1 MRILKAD
8 YRKERILLD
17 KRQGEESA
25 FMNLLKK
32 KDAVLQGGLAENKN
46 TEDDFGKKPLDIDM
60 ELAYD
65 RMDCIKIYHDEMCQ
79 RGFSAL
85 DKTTWNDLELDMVYL
100 RLNHTKSY
108 VGEQYLYHRLHD
120 VNVDKNKL
128 TALKEQIEFYKNNAT
143 KRRTIEKGLKGFG
156 KLESSFY
163 LPSFLMNSQN
173 WKIPYTACYYILQ
186 LLLLAFV
193 IASVFVK
200 YEFFL
205 GIILIGAINLT
216 VYTLAKMRYE
226 EFLNAAG
233 NLKQLLVFSR
243 FIAESEYKTDL
254 KISDEIVE
262 ICNDMKDVSKKL
274 VRWQTRKNYS
284 LSGDIMAELAD
295 FLYGVTLLE
304 LSMFNRVMKAVNGR
318 QEQIMKLYEL
328 VGEID
333 MGISVASFRE
343 SVCCYC
349 NPNIGDTAEFNVKS
363 LVHPLIENAVPN
375 DFILK
380 NRALISGAN
389 ASGKSTFMKALA
401 VNTILAQT
409 IYTCTA
415 GEFSM
420 PKVYVISSMALRD
433 DVVTGNSYYI
443 REAKRIKEMLN
454 RDDKNKKSLIV
465 IDEILKGTN
474 THERIAASFA
484 ILDYLAGTSHYVLVA
499 THDME
504 LVNGMKERYESFY
517 FESRINESDITFDY
531 HINKGIGGKSNAIAL
546 LSVLGYPQEIVD
558 SAKRRFDKY
567 DKYAAT

>member
-1 MRILKAD
+1 M
-8 YRKERILLD
+8 D

-25 FMNLLKK
+25 FMSLLKK
-32 KDAVLQGGLAENKN
+32 KDAVLFGGLAENKN
-46 TEDDFGKKPLDIDM
+46 TEDDFGEKPSDIDM
-60 ELAYD
+60 ELTYD

-79 RGFSAL
+79 RGFAGL
-85 DKTTWNDLELDMVYL
+85 DETTWNDLEMDMVYL

-128 TALKEQIEFYKNNAT
+128 TALKEQTEFYKNNET
-143 KRRTIEKGLKGFG
+143 KRKTLEKGLKGFG

-173 WKIPYTACYYILQ
+173 WEIPYTACYYILQ
-186 LLLLAFV
+186 FLLLAFV
-193 IASVFVK
+193 MASVFVA
-200 YEFFL
+200 YQFFL

-243 FIAESEYKTDL
+243 FIVESEYKTDL

-262 ICNDMKDVSKKL
+262 ICNDMQDVSKKL
-274 VRWQTRKNYS
+274 IRWQTRKNYS
-284 LSGDIMAELAD
+284 LSGDVMAELAD
-295 FLYGVTLLE
+295 FLYGITLLE
-304 LSMFNRVMKAVNGR
+304 LSMFNRVMKAVSGR

-328 VGEID
+328 IGEID
-333 MGISVASFRE
+333 MGISVASFSE

-349 NPNIGDTAEFNVKS
+349 NPNIGNTAEFNVKN

-409 IYTCTA
+409 IFTCTA

-433 DVVTGNSYYI
+433 DVVTGDSYYI

-454 RDDKNKKSLIV
+454 RDDKNNKSLIV

-484 ILDYLAGTSHYVLVA
+484 ILDYFAGTGHYMLVA

-517 FESRINESDITFDY
+517 FESRINEEDITFDY

-546 LSVLGYPQEIVD
+546 LSVLGYPQEIVE
-558 SAKRRFDKY
+558 SAGRRFDKY
-567 DKYAAT
+567 NKYGAT

>member
-1 MRILKAD
+1 M
-8 YRKERILLD
+8 D
-17 KRQGEESA
+17 KGQGGESA
-25 FMNLLKK
+25 FMSLLKK
-32 KDAVLQGGLAENKN
+32 RDAVLQGGLAENKN
-46 TEDDFGKKPLDIDM
+46 TEDDFGEKPSDIDM
-60 ELAYD
+60 ELTYD

-79 RGFSAL
+79 RGFSGL
-85 DKTTWNDLELDMVYL
+85 DKTTWNDLEMDMVYL

-120 VNVDKNKL
+120 INVDKNRL
-128 TALKEQIEFYKNNAT
+128 TALKEQTEFYKNNEA
-143 KRRTIEKGLKGFG
+143 KRKTLEKGLKGFG

-193 IASVFVK
+193 LASVFVA

-243 FIAESEYKTDL
+243 FIVESEYKTDL

-262 ICNDMKDVSKKL
+262 ICNDLKDVSKKL

-284 LSGDIMAELAD
+284 LSGDVMAGMAD
-295 FLYGVTLLE
+295 FLYGITLLE

-328 VGEID
+328 IGVID
-333 MGISVASFRE
+333 MGISVASFSE

-349 NPNIGDTAEFNVKS
+349 NPNIGDTAEFNVKN

-409 IYTCTA
+409 IFTCTA
-415 GEFSM
+415 DEFSM

-433 DVVTGNSYYI
+433 DVVTGDSYYI

-474 THERIAASFA
+474 THERIAASLA
-484 ILDYLAGTSHYVLVA
+484 ILDYFAATSHYMLVA

-517 FESRINESDITFDY
+517 FESQINDEDITFDY
-531 HINKGIGGKSNAIAL
+531 HINKGTGGKSNAIAL
-546 LSVLGYPQEIVD
+546 LSVLGYPQEIVE
-558 SAKRRFDKY
+558 SARRQFDKY
-567 DKYAAT
+567 NKHAAT

>member
-1 MRILKAD
+1 MRILKAGC
-8 YRKERILLD
+8 RRGRILLD
-17 KRQGEESA
+17 KRQGEGNA
-25 FMNLLKK
+25 FMSLLKK
-32 KDAVLQGGLAENKN
+32 RDAVLQGGLAENKN
-46 TEDDFGKKPLDIDM
+46 TEDDFGEKPSDTDM

-79 RGFSAL
+79 RGFSEL
-85 DKTTWNDLELDMVYL
+85 DKTTWNDLEMDMVFL
-100 RLNHTKSY
+100 RMNHTKSY

-128 TALKEQIEFYKNNAT
+128 TALKEQMEFYKNNAA
-143 KRRTIEKGLKGFG
+143 KRMTLEKGLKGFG

-233 NLKQLLVFSR
+233 GLKQILGFSR

-262 ICNDMKDVSKKL
+262 ICNGMKDVSKKL

-284 LSGDIMAELAD
+284 LSGDVMAELAD

-304 LSMFNRVMKAVNGR
+304 LSMFNRVMKEVNGR
-318 QEQIMKLYEL
+318 QEQIMKLYEM

-343 SVCCYC
+343 SVCCCC
-349 NPNIGDTAEFNVKS
+349 NPNIGDVEEFRVKN
-363 LVHPLIENAVPN
+363 LVHPLIENAVSN

-389 ASGKSTFMKALA
+389 ASGKSPCVRALA

-409 IYTCTA
+409 VFTCTA
-415 GEFSM
+415 DEFSM

-433 DVVTGNSYYI
+433 DVVTGDSYYI

-484 ILDYLAGTSHYVLVA
+484 ILDYFAGTSHFVLVA

-517 FESRINESDITFDY
+517 FESRINEENIIFDY

-546 LSVLGYPQEIVD
+546 LSVLGYPQEIVE
-558 SAKRRFDKY
+558 SARERFNKY
-567 DKYAAT
+567 TAT

>member
-143 KRRTIEKGLKGFG
+143 KRRTLEKGLKGFG

-433 DVVTGNSYYI
+433 DVVTGDSYYI
-443 REAKRIKEMLN
+443 REAKRIKEMLD

>member
-143 KRRTIEKGLKGFG
+143 KRRTLEKGLKGFG